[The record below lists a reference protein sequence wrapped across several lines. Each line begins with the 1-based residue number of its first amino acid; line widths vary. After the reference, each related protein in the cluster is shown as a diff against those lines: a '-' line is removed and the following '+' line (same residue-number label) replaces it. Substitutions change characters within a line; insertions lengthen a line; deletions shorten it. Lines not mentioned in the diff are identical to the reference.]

1 MFAFK
6 RLNIPR
12 TYNFS
17 FGHNYVNYMQ
27 KVNLSQFSR
36 KKFDLFNRK
45 QEFDLLTT
53 KFSSNTPEIHVI
65 LGPSDSGKTTLVR
78 QVVQNGNFNPL
89 FIDLRNSSGILLLR
103 DIRSEFQN
111 FFESIF
117 IKPKTKLETVNKLDY
132 KLLKKISSSLPNLS
146 YWKNHN
152 IPPPI
157 LVIDEA
163 NKLFEEYKTLFK
175 AFLSWLKLIIQNNQF
190 HVVLTSSEPFF
201 LDWMEYSLHTMR
213 LTPHVVGD
221 LSIEEAKQFVNHE
234 LENNDCMEF
243 KHDFDYVRS
252 FTGTRMSFITNFVY
266 DYSIRGNGL
275 DYIYNP
281 EYIRMRWGLDPK
293 YCESRAKYNNFPIYW
308 EKSHFITAMKALV
321 EAEDQGFILEDDLI
335 KEIGYKAVRSLVDY
349 RYLYRR
355 PNFGLN
361 SDLTNPPAESKV
373 MLTPMNQP
381 SLNAAKDLLKENN
394 Y

>member
-65 LGPSDSGKTTLVR
+65 LGPTDSGKTTLVR

-89 FIDLRNSSGILLLR
+89 FIDLRISSSILLC

-117 IKPKTKLETVNKLDY
+117 IKPKTKLETVNELDY
-132 KLLKKISSSLPNLS
+132 ELLEKISSSLPNLS

-163 NKLFEEYKTLFK
+163 NKLFDLPDLSKEYKTLFK

-201 LDWMEYSLHTMR
+201 LDWMEYCR
-213 LTPHVVGD
+213 
-221 LSIEEAKQFVNHE
+221 A
-234 LENNDCMEF
+234 
-243 KHDFDYVRS
+243 
-252 FTGTRMSFITNFVY
+252 GTRMSLISKYVR
-266 DYSIRGNGL
+266 DYSIGNRFEFIRMIQGL
-275 DYIYNP
+275 NP
-281 EYIRMRWGLDPK
+281 E
-293 YCESRAKYNNFPIYW
+293 SHAKYDNIPVYW

-335 KEIGYKAVRSLVDY
+335 KEIGYKAVRSLVYY

-361 SDLTNPPAESKV
+361 NDLINPPAESKV
-373 MLTPMNQP
+373 MLTPVSQLT
-381 SLNAAKDLLKENN
+381 LNAAKKLLEKNN
-394 Y
+394 

>member
-65 LGPSDSGKTTLVR
+65 LGPTDSGKTTLVR

-89 FIDLRNSSGILLLR
+89 FIDLRNSSGIFLLR

-111 FFESIF
+111 FFESIV
-117 IKPKTKLETVNKLDY
+117 IKPKPKLETVNKLDY

-157 LVIDEA
+157 LVIDET
-163 NKLFEEYKTLFK
+163 NKLFDFLDLSKENKPLFK

-201 LDWMEYSLHTMR
+201 LDWMEYSLHTMH

-252 FTGTRMSFITNFVY
+252 FTG
-266 DYSIRGNGL
+266 L

-281 EYIRMRWGLDPK
+281 EYIRMSWGLNPK
-293 YCESRAKYNNFPIYW
+293 YCKSRAKYNNFPIYW

>member
-234 LENNDCMEF
+234 LENNVFVVM
-243 KHDFDYVRS
+243 VRIKFFS
-252 FTGTRMSFITNFVY
+252 AMKYGFNNQDIKTSDMLFT
-266 DYSIRGNGL
+266 GL

>member
-65 LGPSDSGKTTLVR
+65 LGPTDSGKTTLVR

-89 FIDLRNSSGILLLR
+89 FIDLRISSSILLC

-117 IKPKTKLETVNKLDY
+117 IKPKTKLETVNELDY
-132 KLLKKISSSLPNLS
+132 ELLEKISSSLPNLS

-163 NKLFEEYKTLFK
+163 NKLFDLPDLSKEYKTLFK

-201 LDWMEYSLHTMR
+201 LDWMEYS
-213 LTPHVVGD
+213 
-221 LSIEEAKQFVNHE
+221 
-234 LENNDCMEF
+234 
-243 KHDFDYVRS
+243 
-252 FTGTRMSFITNFVY
+252 
-266 DYSIRGNGL
+266 
-275 DYIYNP
+275 
-281 EYIRMRWGLDPK
+281 
-293 YCESRAKYNNFPIYW
+293 
-308 EKSHFITAMKALV
+308 MKALV

-373 MLTPMNQP
+373 MLTPMNQL
-381 SLNAAKDLLKENN
+381 SLNAAKDLLKKNN

>member
-1 MFAFK
+1 M
-6 RLNIPR
+6 
-12 TYNFS
+12 
-17 FGHNYVNYMQ
+17 H
-27 KVNLSQFSR
+27 
-36 KKFDLFNRK
+36 
-45 QEFDLLTT
+45 
-53 KFSSNTPEIHVI
+53 
-65 LGPSDSGKTTLVR
+65 
-78 QVVQNGNFNPL
+78 
-89 FIDLRNSSGILLLR
+89 
-103 DIRSEFQN
+103 
-111 FFESIF
+111 
-117 IKPKTKLETVNKLDY
+117 
-132 KLLKKISSSLPNLS
+132 
-146 YWKNHN
+146 
-152 IPPPI
+152 
-157 LVIDEA
+157 
-163 NKLFEEYKTLFK
+163 
-175 AFLSWLKLIIQNNQF
+175 
-190 HVVLTSSEPFF
+190 
-201 LDWMEYSLHTMR
+201 

-252 FTGTRMSFITNFVY
+252 FTG
-266 DYSIRGNGL
+266 L

-281 EYIRMRWGLDPK
+281 EYIRMSWGLNPK
-293 YCESRAKYNNFPIYW
+293 YCKSRAKYNNFPIYW